1 MTGGSGFRSTFRASP
16 ACGPPRPWKADGAA
30 PLLPVENLLA
40 PVRDLLGKAC
50 SSRAIREHLHKCGI
64 RAVIPVL
71 ADRHGHRLRRGSQG
85 GRPPA
90 FDREAYKW
98 RNTVEQRINRLKQ
111 GRGITTRYE
120 ETATIHPAGLRIAG
134 IFLRSAR

>member
-64 RAVIPVL
+64 RGVIPVL

-111 GRGITTRYE
+111 GRGIATRYE